1 MFFGYIYLNNP
12 SKRAFKEVWN
22 LNEMQGLEVFNY
34 RPNSNGEYEMIVDS
48 HSDDILILMNMHDL
62 KLHHLRSNFLLAH
75 YLQQPF

>member
-48 HSDDILILMNMHDL
+48 HSDDILILRRTEENCSFKPKQTIIAL
-62 KLHHLRSNFLLAH
+62 
-75 YLQQPF
+75 